1 MSPLWIK
8 TSVSGPRCPRGGGL
22 LAAVR
27 GRQLCAAPCQL
38 VGTQLLAATQY
49 RLGEL
54 AGTGRLD
61 PDESMQLQENLF
73 HIWEAL
79 YAGTLCAVRDE
90 DTVDSN
96 WDEADN
102 TYSDGRQVMVQV
114 RIEPEETS
122 ELNWE
127 HNRFMLG
134 DGAINEHPRGTICC
148 ISPVNLDDA
157 ACYVWFHL
165 ELKVQ
170 ELTSSSSRSNS
181 APAQRSPIS
190 ESACTAPLPARR
202 SCGDRRG
209 WWFAARLRRVPAHP
223 IRLLDKA
230 VNVQESKSCRIET
243 LAQSRSHFL
252 YQLVSQFVILFAFCA
267 QALAIQ
273 RDRSGHLHRARSNRQ
288 R

>member
-8 TSVSGPRCPRGGGL
+8 TSVSGPRCPCGGGL

-122 ELNWE
+122 ELNWQ

-134 DGAINEHPRGTICC
+134 DGAVNEHPRGTICC

-157 ACYVWFHL
+157 AC
-165 ELKVQ
+165 
-170 ELTSSSSRSNS
+170 
-181 APAQRSPIS
+181 
-190 ESACTAPLPARR
+190 
-202 SCGDRRG
+202 
-209 WWFAARLRRVPAHP
+209 
-223 IRLLDKA
+223 
-230 VNVQESKSCRIET
+230 
-243 LAQSRSHFL
+243 
-252 YQLVSQFVILFAFCA
+252 
-267 QALAIQ
+267 
-273 RDRSGHLHRARSNRQ
+273 
-288 R
+288 